1 MKLSVIKKSI
11 TDYWTHAIACK
22 STSMDKFDL
31 IKSLA
36 TGKVLHV
43 GCTDYPLDKVGSL
56 HRKMIDSG
64 IDVDG
69 FDVDKIGISKLKE
82 LLPNHNFYDAVSQI
96 NTAYDLLVIPEV
108 IEHVTSHE
116 NFFEGLNKID
126 FERFVLSVP
135 NALYR
140 QLPYQ
145 HDSQKDVFYEVVHPD
160 HKCWY
165 SPYTICFLIEETAKW
180 KIEDVYLMHNQSQ
193 VVLVG
198 KKSC

>member
-1 MKLSVIKKSI
+1 MSVIKKSI
-11 TDYWTHAIACK
+11 TDYWTHAIACN
-22 STSMDKFDL
+22 STDMDKFDL

-43 GCTDYPLDKVGSL
+43 GCTDYPLDSVGSL
-56 HRKMIDSG
+56 HRKMIDVG

-69 FDVDKIGISKLKE
+69 FDVDSDGISKLRE
-82 LLPNHNFYDAVSQI
+82 ILPGHAFYDDVSQI
-96 NTAYDLLVIPEV
+96 TRSYDLLVIPEV

-116 NFFEGLNKID
+116 KFFEGLNRIE

-140 QLPYQ
+140 QLSYQ
-145 HDSQKDVFYEVVHPD
+145 HDPQTGTFYEVIHPD

-180 KIEDVYLMHNQSQ
+180 KVEDVYLMHNHSQ